1 MIQYRS
7 DGCGHEK
14 ASHGQISEMQF
25 IGRNSSLI
33 STLVIRDREI

>member
-14 ASHGQISEMQF
+14 ASHGQTSEMQF
-25 IGRNSSLI
+25 IGRNSSLVG
-33 STLVIRDREI
+33 TLVIRGRKI